1 LIECKS
7 VKHYEHWLTLG
18 KVIAIIQRV
27 TFLLVHFIL
36 PIVSS
41 SLDAT
46 TKETISAGK
55 NAEKYTISTLI
66 FEQFS
71 GGYTP
76 DPHAGEGLW
85 RPFSDPTPS
94 VLRRLAQD
102 LRSLHRRAPQ
112 IFPGADPQEQF
123 SGYVPGWQ

>member
-71 GGYTP
+71 G
-76 DPHAGEGLW
+76 
-85 RPFSDPTPS
+85 
-94 VLRRLAQD
+94 
-102 LRSLHRRAPQ
+102 
-112 IFPGADPQEQF
+112 
-123 SGYVPGWQ
+123 YVPGWQ